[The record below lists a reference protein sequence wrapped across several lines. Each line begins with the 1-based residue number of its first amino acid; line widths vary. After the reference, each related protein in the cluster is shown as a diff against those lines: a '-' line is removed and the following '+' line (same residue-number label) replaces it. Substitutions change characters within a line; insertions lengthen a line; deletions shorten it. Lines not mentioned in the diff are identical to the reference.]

1 MKIRLL
7 AFIHRV
13 FRRLACPGSR
23 FAQATT
29 RACAARLSAVKIYL
43 IEDDLNIGQALLT
56 VFKDEGHEV
65 VWVRMASDA
74 VERLQAEDFDA
85 VLLDL
90 GLPDGDGSEL
100 LKRVRAAGLTVP
112 VLIITA
118 RDGLQD
124 RLKGFDNGADDYLI
138 KPFDIPELMVRLR
151 AILRRSGAHG
161 EAEALW
167 NFGNLALE
175 EKRMRVTLDGAPV
188 TLSKTE
194 YALLL
199 NLMKQSDRVLTRAEL
214 ERRVL
219 PYSDGATLDVHISN
233 LRKKIGDGHIRTVR
247 GVGYMMQSDRAA

>member
-1 MKIRLL
+1 M
-7 AFIHRV
+7 AFIHRLCGLTGLSILS
-13 FRRLACPGSR
+13 FARGHLAGTATRLP
-23 FAQATT
+23 
-29 RACAARLSAVKIYL
+29 AVKIYL

-65 VWVRMASDA
+65 VWVRLAVDA

-90 GLPDGDGSEL
+90 GLPDGDGNEL
-100 LKRVRAAGLTVP
+100 LKRLRAAGLTVP

-138 KPFDIPELMVRLR
+138 KPFEIPELLVRLR

-175 EKRMRVTLDGAPV
+175 EKRMRVTLDGAAI

-199 NLMKQSDRVLTRAEL
+199 TLMKQSDRVLTRAEL

-219 PYSDGATLDVHISN
+219 PFSDGATLDVHISN

-247 GVGYMMQSDRAA
+247 GVGYMMQGDAGHAL

>member
-1 MKIRLL
+1 M
-7 AFIHRV
+7 
-13 FRRLACPGSR
+13 PEG
-23 FAQATT
+23 
-29 RACAARLSAVKIYL
+29 CAARLAVVKIYL

-65 VWVRMASDA
+65 VWVRMAHD
-74 VERLQAEDFDA
+74 VIDRLQAEDFDA

-90 GLPDGDGSEL
+90 GLPDGDGNEL
-100 LKRVRAAGLTVP
+100 LKRLRSAGVTVP

-138 KPFDIPELMVRLR
+138 KPFEIPELLVRLR
-151 AILRRSGAHG
+151 AILRRSGAQG

-167 NFGNLALE
+167 SSGNLALE
-175 EKRMRVTLDGAPV
+175 EKRMRVTVGGAAV

-199 NLMKQSDRVLTRAEL
+199 TLMKQSDRVLTRAEL
-214 ERRVL
+214 EKRVL

-247 GVGYMMQSDRAA
+247 GVGYMLQQHEQQQAR